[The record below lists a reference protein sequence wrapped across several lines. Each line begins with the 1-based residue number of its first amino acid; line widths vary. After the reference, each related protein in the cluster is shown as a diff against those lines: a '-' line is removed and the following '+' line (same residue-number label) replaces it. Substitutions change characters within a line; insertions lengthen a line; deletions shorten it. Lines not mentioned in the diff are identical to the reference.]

1 MIFFSI
7 YSKKITESY
16 TQLYFDGIFLLFT
29 ELRDI
34 YEFDETAYEL
44 PPKPTKENT
53 KEKEAVGVVTS
64 TTEFP
69 SFEFV
74 DAKDIGPEEIDL
86 SDSDVSIS
94 IVLDL
99 VFHL

>member
-1 MIFFSI
+1 M
-7 YSKKITESY
+7 
-16 TQLYFDGIFLLFT
+16 
-29 ELRDI
+29 
-34 YEFDETAYEL
+34 

-53 KEKEAVGVVTS
+53 KEKEAVGTITS